1 GLTDPLLRIVAFQ
14 SFINL
19 AGMLIFLPF
28 IRPLAKRLSGW
39 FKEESSLEFL
49 NKISVDNVPLS
60 IEAVEKENLHLFAHS
75 LYYMRSL
82 FVYSV
87 EAGDF
92 MRYPYASKFPNG
104 VRYEHVKALYGEVH
118 GYAVKIRQQ
127 EMTKE
132 EYARMEALLTSM
144 RNLMYAAK
152 SLRDIEKD
160 IRQLH
165 RSSNEIKYAFY
176 LNICSQ
182 SEAFYGEVIR
192 VLNSPEKAEV
202 FSLLKQL
209 HAALQK
215 SYDAGLLSLY
225 EDNRAAGVNAMEL
238 ATFVNVHREMVTA
251 FKSVFIAL
259 KETFLKS
266 EEAGY
271 FEELPGFIH

>member
-1 GLTDPLLRIVAFQ
+1 
-14 SFINL
+14 
-19 AGMLIFLPF
+19 
-28 IRPLAKRLSGW
+28 LAKRLSGW

-49 NKISVDNVPLS
+49 NKISVDNVPLA

-82 FVYSV
+82 FVYSG
-87 EAGDF
+87 EAHDYL
-92 MRYPYASKFPNG
+92 RYPYKSKFPDG
-104 VRYEHVKALYGEVH
+104 VRYEHVKTLYGEVH

-192 VLNSPEKAEV
+192 VLNSPEKADI

-215 SYDAGLLSLY
+215 LYDAGLLSLY